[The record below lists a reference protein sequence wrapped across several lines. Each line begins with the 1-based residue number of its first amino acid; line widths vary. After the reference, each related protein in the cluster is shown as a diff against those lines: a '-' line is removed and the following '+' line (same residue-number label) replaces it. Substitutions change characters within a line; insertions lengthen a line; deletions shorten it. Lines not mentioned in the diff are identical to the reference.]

1 MRKCLIHAMLLLV
14 VPATA
19 AGEEVPIVPPPDAYE
34 LQEVRDDYWLRHED
48 TPAYYGLLDHAR
60 RVPREQLR
68 TAGREFL
75 AQRGEE
81 TGLPTFVDMLRNSS
95 KYRGQPVFLTGHVLQ
110 TVEYDAAENPYGIEK
125 LYETSLYT
133 EDARHN
139 LTTVVFL
146 EKPDELPLGGETV
159 DGVEVAGYFLKLYW
173 YPAGDNQTHKAP
185 LILARTVTV
194 RPPTAHGPLVPPEI
208 GYPLLLAGFI
218 LLVTVVWRIQQS
230 DNKRML
236 ERRKKELDSQQP
248 DFDGLAR

>member
-1 MRKCLIHAMLLLV
+1 MLLFAV
-14 VPATA
+14 TETA
-19 AGEEVPIVPPPDAYE
+19 SGEEIPIVPPPEAYE
-34 LQEVRDDYWLRHED
+34 LESVRDDYWLKHED
-48 TPAYYGLLDHAR
+48 TSGYYGLLAHAR
-60 RVPREQLR
+60 RVPQEQLR
-68 TAGREFL
+68 VAGREFL
-75 AQRGEE
+75 ARRREE
-81 TGLPTFVDMLRNSS
+81 SGLPTFVDMLRNSS
-95 KYRGQPVFLTGHVLQ
+95 EYRGQPVFLTGHVLQ
-110 TVEYDAAENPYGIEK
+110 TVEYDAEENPYGIDK

-159 DGVEVAGYFLKLYW
+159 DGIEVAGYFLKLYW

-194 RPPTAHGPLVPPEI
+194 RPPPAHGPLVPPEI
-208 GYPLLLAGFI
+208 GYPLLVAGFV
-218 LLVTVVWRIQQS
+218 LLVAVVWRIQQS
-230 DNKRML
+230 DRTRLL